1 MWNRLRAVSDK
12 SLVLRLLQSVHYCS
26 ISVVQSAMATKK
38 DEAYYL
44 VKWDVKD
51 FSVIPES
58 YFSPGSDLSVAC
70 YNQATKG
77 YATNARAQILK
88 ISGKCTGD
96 R

>member
-1 MWNRLRAVSDK
+1 
-12 SLVLRLLQSVHYCS
+12 
-26 ISVVQSAMATKK
+26 MATKK

-58 YFSPGSDLSVAC
+58 YFSPGSDLSVGC

-77 YATNARAQILK
+77 YTMSRNGWSFMQSRASQRRLDTRHV
-88 ISGKCTGD
+88 SS
-96 R
+96 